1 MMSQAYTPREPTL
14 RLDTQPSNCVHS
26 NGVQPSF
33 EHAAAATVVAN
44 ASTPIRDESSARGG
58 LGLASQTLCTA
69 VDDMLPS
76 WENAGFVLARARKA
90 MVMDVQDLA
99 WYLKVPPKYVVAL
112 EAGAVDALPDLVF
125 ARALAARA
133 CNYLGADRDAF
144 ERVCPKPENPNK
156 LKSVPSISL
165 LRAIPVISSLPQA
178 SSFTVILLL
187 ALCLGLGGAAWRWGH
202 LISDLK
208 PLGVEQKH
216 AGVATQVIKG
226 SALST
231 SAGR

>member
-14 RLDTQPSNCVHS
+14 SLDTQSS
-26 NGVQPSF
+26 NGAHPIGSQTSL
-33 EHAAAATVVAN
+33 EH
-44 ASTPIRDESSARGG
+44 
-58 LGLASQTLCTA
+58 LAVITGAVTGPKTLDDQSRAIGEFGIAPETLCTA
-69 VDDMLPS
+69 VNDILPS
-76 WENAGFVLARARKA
+76 WENTGIVLARARKV

-112 EAGAVDALPDLVF
+112 EAGAVEALPDLIF

-144 ERVCPKPENPNK
+144 ERVCPTPENPNK

-165 LRAIPVISSLPQA
+165 LRVIPVISSLPQA
-178 SSFTVILLL
+178 SSFAVILLL
-187 ALCLGLGGAAWRWGH
+187 ALGLGLGGAAWRWWH
-202 LISDLK
+202 LISNLK

-231 SAGR
+231 SAER

>member
-1 MMSQAYTPREPTL
+1 MMSQAHTLKEPTL
-14 RLDTQPSNCVHS
+14 RLDAKPSDDVH
-26 NGVQPSF
+26 PSCAQTSL
-33 EHAAAATVVAN
+33 EHVAATTGVV
-44 ASTPIRDESSARGG
+44 TGPKTLDDQSSASGG
-58 LGLASQTLCTA
+58 LGLAPKALCTA
-69 VDDMLPS
+69 VDDILPS
-76 WENAGFVLARARKA
+76 WENTGLVLARARKA
-90 MVMDVQDLA
+90 IVMDVRDLA

-112 EAGAVDALPDLVF
+112 EAGAVEALPDLIF

-133 CNYLGADRDAF
+133 CSYLGADRDVF

-178 SSFTVILLL
+178 SSIVVILLL
-187 ALCLGLGGAAWRWGH
+187 ALGLGLAGAAWRWGH

-216 AGVATQVIKG
+216 AEVVTQVIKG

-231 SAGR
+231 SAAR